1 MSASTSTVLIMA
13 GGTGGH
19 VFPAL
24 AVAHAL
30 RARGHIVHWLGTP
43 RGIENRVVPQHDFAL
58 HHIQISGLRGQN
70 RAALW
75 LAPWRLLRALVQALR
90 LLRQLQPQVVLGMG
104 GFAAGPGGVAAWL
117 LRKPLVIHEQNATLG
132 TTNRWLAPLASARLC
147 GFAEVSSPRFT
158 AQWVGNPVRA
168 ELLTITPPQYR
179 GTGYHVPKRVLVLG
193 GSQGALAL
201 NECLPKALALMPE
214 GSRPSVRHQ
223 AGEPHWQATQVA
235 YRAAGLESAVVPFIE
250 DMAEAL
256 SWADLVIA
264 RAGALTLAEL
274 TAVGVASILVP
285 FPYAIDDHQT
295 RNAEALVA
303 AGAAILI
310 PQSELTPSRLQQL
323 LEQTLQPEAL
333 QDMALAA
340 KALGQPEATVAVVE
354 ILEQQLEVPHAA

>member
-1 MSASTSTVLIMA
+1 MSQPAGTFLIMA

-24 AVAHAL
+24 AVAQAL
-30 RARGHIVHWLGTP
+30 RTRGHSVLWLGTP
-43 RGIENRVVPQHDFAL
+43 RGIENKVVQEFPL
-58 HHIQISGLRGQN
+58 LHIQISGLRGQGQP
-70 RAALW
+70 ALW
-75 LAPWRLLRALVQALR
+75 LAPWRLMRALWQALTI
-90 LLRQLQPQVVLGMG
+90 LRQQRPQVVLGMG
-104 GFAAGPGGVAAWL
+104 GYAAGPGGVAAWL

-132 TTNRWLAPLASARLC
+132 TTNRWLSRLATVRLC
-147 GFAEVSSPRFT
+147 GFAEVISPRFEG
-158 AQWVGNPVRA
+158 QWVGNPVRA
-168 ELLTITPPQYR
+168 ELLKVTAPQYR

-201 NECLPKALALMPE
+201 NHCLPQALQLMAE
-214 GSRPSVRHQ
+214 DVRPSVRHQ
-223 AGEPHWQATQVA
+223 AGEQHWQATQAA
-235 YRAAGLESAVVPFIE
+235 YRAAGLESTVVPFIE

-303 AGAAILI
+303 AGAARLLA
-310 PQSELTPSRLQQL
+310 QTELTPERLQQE
-323 LEQTLQPEAL
+323 LERCLQPEVL

-340 KALGQPEATVAVVE
+340 RQLGQPQATEAVVT
-354 ILEQQLEVPHAA
+354 ILEQQLEVVNAA